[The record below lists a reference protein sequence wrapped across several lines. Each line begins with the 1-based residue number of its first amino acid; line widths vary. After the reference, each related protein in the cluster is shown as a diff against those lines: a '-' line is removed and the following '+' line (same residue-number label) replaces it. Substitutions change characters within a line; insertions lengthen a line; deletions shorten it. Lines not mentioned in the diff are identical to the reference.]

1 MEMPEILQGESGKR
15 LLQGAAIGAVATML
29 VGFYW
34 GGWKL
39 GSAATEMSRVSAI
52 EAKVN
57 ALAPICV
64 DRFKQAAGA
73 QENLVG
79 LKKESSW
86 RQGEF
91 VEKGGWAT
99 FGTASP
105 DTGVARACAE
115 LLSSMKS

>member
-1 MEMPEILQGESGKR
+1 MELPEILQAESGKR
-15 LLQGAAIGAVATML
+15 LFQGAVIGALATML

-39 GSAATEMSRVSAI
+39 GSTATEMSRVSAM

-64 DRFKQAAGA
+64 DRFKQASTA
-73 QENLVG
+73 QENLIG

-99 FGTASP
+99 FGGASP
-105 DTGVARACAE
+105 DTSVARACAD